1 MTFGFSPQSIRIRQE
16 IFMSQFVPEIQG
28 NLRKHMVHVPEI
40 INQVSG
46 IRIFGK
52 VIKSLVFTTDVA
64 LIKNCNA
71 NAVIAVYPFTPQP
84 LITHAIITVSDI
96 PVFCGVGGGTTT
108 GKRVVN
114 LAMDAEFQGA
124 IGVVVNAPTSNEIL
138 LKLKDR
144 IDIPIVVTVVSEAED
159 VGERLK
165 SGASIL
171 NVSGAANSP
180 AIVKAIRSKYP
191 EVPIIATG
199 GPTEE
204 SIIKTIEAGANAITF
219 TPPTTAEIFKS
230 LMEKYRG
237 QI

>member
-1 MTFGFSPQSIRIRQE
+1 
-16 IFMSQFVPEIQG
+16 MSQFVPEIHG
-28 NLRKHMVHVPEI
+28 NLRKHMVRVPEV
-40 INQVSG
+40 INEVSG

-52 VIKSLVFTTDVA
+52 TIKSLVFTTDVA

-96 PVFCGVGGGTTT
+96 PVFCGIGGGTTT

-124 IGVVVNAPTSNEIL
+124 IGVVVNAPTSNEIIL
-138 LKLKDR
+138 NLKER
-144 IDIPIVVTVVSEAED
+144 IDIPVVVTVVSEAED

-165 SGASIL
+165 AGASIL
-171 NVSGAANSP
+171 NVSGAASSP
-180 AIVKAIRSKYP
+180 AIVKSIRKKYP

-199 GPTEE
+199 GPTDE
-204 SIIKTIEAGANAITF
+204 SIMRTIEAGANAITF
-219 TPPTTAEIFKS
+219 TPPTSAEIFKH
-230 LMEKYRG
+230 LMEKYRN

>member
-1 MTFGFSPQSIRIRQE
+1 
-16 IFMSQFVPEIQG
+16 MSQFVPEIQG
-28 NLRKHMVHVPEI
+28 NLRKHMVHVPEV

-52 VIKSLVFTTDVA
+52 IIKSLVFTTDVA

-84 LITHAIITVSDI
+84 VITHAIITVSDI

-138 LKLKDR
+138 LKLKER

-204 SIIKTIEAGANAITF
+204 SIIRTIEAGANAITF